1 MGTPTFAFLNTWNWV
16 SFSFLKVGGVPTMVQ
31 WIKNTIAAARVTAEV
46 WVQTSAG
53 HSGLMDPATALA
65 AAVACIQSL
74 VWELQNAMDVVIKK
88 EKKKLES

>member
-1 MGTPTFAFLNTWNWV
+1 
-16 SFSFLKVGGVPTMVQ
+16 MVQ

-53 HSGLMDPATALA
+53 QSGLMDPATALS

-88 EKKKLES
+88 EKKSWSHKSSRQKINKLTLA